1 VKSVYVVWLT
11 LTGVAVFLT
20 RIFGNPFGG
29 ETEYRIEYTGKV
41 GTTLWANYN
50 VTDRDKAR
58 ENTSEKVI
66 GTLPQTIKFTSNS
79 NSIVSANGSTAGSE
93 PIKIQI
99 YKNGSPCGS
108 SQGSESRI
116 TDTIVCR

>member
-1 VKSVYVVWLT
+1 MKSIYVVWLT

-20 RIFGNPFGG
+20 QIFGNPFGS

-41 GTTLWANYN
+41 GTTLWANYTI
-50 VTDRDKAR
+50 TDHDKSR

-66 GTLPQTIKFTSNS
+66 GTLPQTVKFTSQN
-79 NSIVSANGSTAGSE
+79 NATVSANGSTTTRE

-99 YKNGSPCGS
+99 YKNGSPCGNS
-108 SQGSESRI
+108 PSTETRI